1 VRRDAVTDSP
11 RKSHFRAID
20 AQSGGGSFP
29 TLGRRGHTGVAGPK
43 RILVVDSDPDSLRHT
58 AESLGSRVLCAGAA
72 SAEEA
77 RRALAAE
84 RFDLVLLE
92 LYLRDLSGLG
102 LLRLIREDPA
112 TARTP
117 VFVVSAQASEIDRVL
132 AFEAGADDFL
142 AKPYYAPELA
152 VRVRTLL
159 RAFDAAALACED
171 GARGGA
177 LVIDAGAGRVEVDG
191 RRVALTPTEIQ
202 VLSALVAEKGRVVR
216 RRDLIERLRGPGAGQ
231 SERAV
236 DAHVKS
242 IRRKLGSARAILE
255 TVRGVGYRVSEARP
269 EREARSA

>member
-1 VRRDAVTDSP
+1 M
-11 RKSHFRAID
+11 
-20 AQSGGGSFP
+20 
-29 TLGRRGHTGVAGPK
+29 AGPK
-43 RILVVDSDPDSLRHT
+43 RILVVDSDPDSLRH
-58 AESLGSRVLCAGAA
+58 AGESVGLRVLCTGAA
-72 SAEEA
+72 TADA
-77 RRALAAE
+77 ALRALAAE
-84 RFDLVLLE
+84 RFDLVLIE

-102 LLRLIREDPA
+102 LLRMIRENPA

-152 VRVRTLL
+152 VRVRALL
-159 RAFDAAALACED
+159 RAFDEAAGPARDD
-171 GARGGA
+171 GARASGV
-177 LVIDAGAGRVEVDG
+177 LIDSGAGRVEVQG
-191 RRVALTPTEIQ
+191 RRIALTPTEFR
-202 VLSALVAEKGRVVR
+202 VLAAIVAEKGRVVR

-255 TVRGVGYRVSEARP
+255 TVRGVGYRFSDPNPDPRERRP
-269 EREARSA
+269 

>member
-1 VRRDAVTDSP
+1 
-11 RKSHFRAID
+11 
-20 AQSGGGSFP
+20 
-29 TLGRRGHTGVAGPK
+29 VAGPK

-58 AESLGSRVLCAGAA
+58 AESVGLRVACTGAA
-72 SAEEA
+72 TAEA
-77 RRALAAE
+77 ALRELAGE

-102 LLRLIREDPA
+102 LLRLIRENPA

-159 RAFDAAALACED
+159 RAFDAAAGHARED
-171 GARGGA
+171 GRRAGA
-177 LVIDAGAGRVEVDG
+177 VVIDSGAGRVEVQG
-191 RRVALTPTEIQ
+191 RRIALTPTEFQ
-202 VLSALVAEKGRVVR
+202 VLAALVAEKGRVVR

-242 IRRKLGSARAILE
+242 IRRKLGAARAILE
-255 TVRGVGYRVSEARP
+255 TVRGVGYRFSDPRPDVAERRP
-269 EREARSA
+269 ERRP

>member
-1 VRRDAVTDSP
+1 VP
-11 RKSHFRAID
+11 
-20 AQSGGGSFP
+20 
-29 TLGRRGHTGVAGPK
+29 GPK

-58 AESLGSRVLCAGAA
+58 AESLGQRGSCTGAA
-72 SAEEA
+72 TAEA
-77 RRALAAE
+77 ALRALASE

-102 LLRLIREDPA
+102 VLRLIRENAA

-159 RAFDAAALACED
+159 RAFDAAAASVRDD
-171 GARGGA
+171 GVRAGGV
-177 LVIDAGAGRVEVDG
+177 VIDSSAGRVEVQG
-191 RRVALTPTEIQ
+191 RRVALTPTELR
-202 VLSALVAEKGRVVR
+202 VLVALVAEKGRVVR
-216 RRDLIERLRGPGAGQ
+216 RRDLIERLRGPGAGL

-242 IRRKLGSARAILE
+242 IRRKLGPARAILE
-255 TVRGVGYRVSEARP
+255 TVRGVGYRFSEPSPDPGETRP
-269 EREARSA
+269 EPRVQLGAARGRRSI